1 MKNDEIVI
9 EIVESEHFLE
19 IITEQEQ
26 QAEKA
31 YEGMIKNLLAGR
43 WK

>member
-9 EIVESEHFLE
+9 EIVESEPVLE
-19 IITEQEQ
+19 IITEREQ

-31 YEGMIKNLLAGR
+31 YEGMIKNLLVGR